1 MVRGF
6 ETYTEPL
13 NQREREIV
21 APLLARQLEWR
32 KGKALAIT
40 NNEIRAMMRSR
51 GYLLSDAKVRALINY
66 IRINGLVE
74 RLVASSEGYYV
85 AESAAE
91 LADYCDSLRER
102 EAAIR
107 AVRQALEG
115 QNTQCLFD

>member
-6 ETYTEPL
+6 ENYT
-13 NQREREIV
+13 
-21 APLLARQLEWR
+21 APLTQADKEQTALQLAGLLKWR
-32 KGKALAIT
+32 KGKCVAIT
-40 NNEIRAMMRSR
+40 NTEIRAMMRSR